1 MQTQIMKTK
10 FHSWCSGNLSEG
22 CKLCVKGRKL
32 VLFITGLCGQ
42 RCWYCPISEEKFSK
56 DVVYA
61 NEWRIK
67 NPDNP
72 EELFKEAELT
82 EAKGAGI
89 TGGDPLMRIERCCL
103 YIKQLKQKY
112 GKQFH
117 IHLYTP
123 LKLVTKE
130 RLQKLYDAGLDEIRF
145 HPNLDDDVLWNNLEL
160 AQDYCWATGIEIPAI
175 PEYGEKTK
183 RLIDFIAG
191 KINFINLNELEHSDT
206 LASHYSLDERGYRTK
221 DNISYGIRGS
231 KEIGLEML
239 EYAQTKGVPAHF
251 CTAKLKDAVQLTNRI
266 KIRAT
271 NAGLS
276 FDIKT
281 TEGMLVRG
289 IAYLPELKPEFGYR
303 KKLEQA
309 NKQEMLKKLREL
321 KTKIMPFSNVVID
334 ENKLRLILPAKE
346 IRKSSRAIK
355 QLGAIPAIVEEY
367 PTHDATETEITFL

>member
-1 MQTQIMKTK
+1 M
-10 FHSWCSGNLSEG
+10 
-22 CKLCVKGRKL
+22 CVKGRKL

-42 RCWYCPISEEKFSK
+42 RCWYCPISEEKFSN

-61 NEWRIK
+61 NEWRIN

-89 TGGDPLMRIERCCL
+89 TGGDPLVRIERCCL

-145 HPNLDDDVLWNNLEL
+145 HPDLEDSALWNNLVF
-160 AQDYCWATGIEIPAI
+160 AQDYSWATGIEIPAI
-175 PEYGEKTK
+175 PEYEEKTK
-183 RLIDFIAG
+183 MLIDFIAG

-206 LASHYSLDERGYRTK
+206 LASHYALDKRGYKTK
-221 DNISYGIRGS
+221 DSISYGIRGS
-231 KEIGLEML
+231 KEMALKML

-251 CTAKLKDAVQLTNRI
+251 CTAKLKDAIQLTNRI

-289 IAYLPELKPEFGYR
+289 IVYLPELKPEFGYR

-321 KTKIMPFSNVVID
+321 KTKIMPFSTAVID

-346 IRKSSRAIK
+346 IRKRSRAIK

-367 PTHDATETEITFL
+367 PTQDATETEITFL